1 MDEFA
6 SCRNGF
12 VLTTFN
18 TVLRNMLQNS
28 AALLTTTAFALTSSC
43 QSWYPLFTMK
53 CSVSYKRRRKYI
65 GLSRE
70 FQLVLIY

>member
-1 MDEFA
+1 
-6 SCRNGF
+6 
-12 VLTTFN
+12 
-18 TVLRNMLQNS
+18 
-28 AALLTTTAFALTSSC
+28 
-43 QSWYPLFTMK
+43 MK